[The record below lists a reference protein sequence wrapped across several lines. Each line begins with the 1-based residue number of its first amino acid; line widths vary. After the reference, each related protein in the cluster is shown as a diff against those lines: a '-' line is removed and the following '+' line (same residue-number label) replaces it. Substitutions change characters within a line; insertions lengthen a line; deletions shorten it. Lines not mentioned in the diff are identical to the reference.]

1 MAVAY
6 LQEHLLDKGG
16 NLDLDLQNI
25 VGLPKDLVDIVFG
38 AFSALLVCRLLIT
51 RTLEIIDTV
60 DRVCQTANTE
70 RMELVVSEIES
81 WSWSDKEHFDIQ
93 DRERFPETVDFLQEM
108 KLCLGEVYDLLIALE
123 TSCETLIAQSKEAV
137 AKAEDAEERHK
148 MYKISVTPLQREPG
162 WRHRY
167 YT

>member
-1 MAVAY
+1 M
-6 LQEHLLDKGG
+6 
-16 NLDLDLQNI
+16 
-25 VGLPKDLVDIVFG
+25 P
-38 AFSALLVCRLLIT
+38 SASLVCRLLIT

-108 KLCLGEVYDLLIALE
+108 KLCLGEVYI
-123 TSCETLIAQSKEAV
+123 
-137 AKAEDAEERHK
+137 
-148 MYKISVTPLQREPG
+148 
-162 WRHRY
+162 
-167 YT
+167 